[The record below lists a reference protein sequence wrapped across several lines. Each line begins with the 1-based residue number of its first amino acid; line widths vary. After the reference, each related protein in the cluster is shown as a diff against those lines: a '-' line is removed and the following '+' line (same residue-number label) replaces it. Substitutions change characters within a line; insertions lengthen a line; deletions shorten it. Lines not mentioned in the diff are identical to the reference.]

1 MNSRI
6 NTNNAQ
12 ILPTFDYTITLLN
25 KVKAQDTADKR
36 SDVWFKTVLHYNH
49 FSAYTMRDVT
59 GTTASVANVLTAR
72 VPKNPAYKPYAYW
85 IKDPAQGFTFSPGDI
100 VIKGEIEETIIT
112 PQTINIVL
120 QKYQPNAFTIKTF
133 KDNTG
138 TVELGEHY
146 HVEGI

>member
-1 MNSRI
+1 M
-6 NTNNAQ
+6 Q

-36 SDVWFKTVLHYNH
+36 SDAWFKTVLHNNQ
-49 FSAYTMRDVT
+49 FSAYTVRDVT

-72 VPKNPAYKPYAYW
+72 IPKNTKYKPYAQW
-85 IKDPAQGFTFSPGDI
+85 IKDPLQGFTFSVGDI
-100 VIKGEIEETIIT
+100 VIKGEIEESIIT
-112 PQTINIVL
+112 PQTVNTIL
-120 QKYQPNAFTIKTF
+120 QKHQPNAFTIKTF

-138 TVELGEHY
+138 TVEVGEHY